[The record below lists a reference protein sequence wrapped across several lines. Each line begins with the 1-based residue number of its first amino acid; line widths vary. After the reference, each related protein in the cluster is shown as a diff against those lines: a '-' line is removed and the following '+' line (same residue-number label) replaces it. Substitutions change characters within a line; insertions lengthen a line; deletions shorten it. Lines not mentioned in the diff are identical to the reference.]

1 MPDKKP
7 VDQAKA
13 ESLRK
18 WAEVMQ
24 DPRNDLL
31 HKISHVLLDVDLMKD
46 VEDAIQAESRTAQAK
61 PRGICGTKSLTVTNA
76 GISQALLKKS
86 LTRPAQTRR
95 KSQTRTPGR
104 QNNSKPCLKR
114 LPAGRLP
121 EWTSSLKAII

>member
-24 DPRNDLL
+24 DPRSDLL

-46 VEDAIQAESRTAQAK
+46 VEDAISSRITDSTSEAARDMWHK
-61 PRGICGTKSLTVTNA
+61 ILDRYERGHFASLVKEVADQTGA
-76 GISQALLKKS
+76 G
-86 LTRPAQTRR
+86 PA
-95 KSQTRTPGR
+95 
-104 QNNSKPCLKR
+104 
-114 LPAGRLP
+114 
-121 EWTSSLKAII
+121 AIAV

>member
-46 VEDAIQAESRTAQAK
+46 VEDAISSRITDSTSEAARDMWHK
-61 PRGICGTKSLTVTNA
+61 ILDRYERGHFASLVKEVADQTGAFGANTNA
-76 GISQALLKKS
+76 RGCYEVITGKADAADVIQATNQGLCVKGLI
-86 LTRPAQTRR
+86 L
-95 KSQTRTPGR
+95 
-104 QNNSKPCLKR
+104 
-114 LPAGRLP
+114 
-121 EWTSSLKAII
+121 